1 MAFRMKKGRPEPE
14 PTGSMKALASL
25 SENEV
30 FARVRQAVV
39 PLLPDDAARARALPG
54 ASLLELGIDSLKVV
68 ELSLALEDTFQEP
81 VFLPDWI
88 GTVEQP
94 QDLTLGS
101 LAGYIHKLLQRK

>member
-30 FARVRQAVV
+30 FTRVRQALA
-39 PLLPDDAARARALPG
+39 PLLPDDAARARVVPG
-54 ASLLELGIDSLKVV
+54 ASLLERGIDSLKVV
-68 ELSLALEDTFQEP
+68 ELSLALEDAFHEP

-88 GTVEQP
+88 GTVEHP
-94 QDLTLGS
+94 GELTLGS
-101 LAGYIHKLLQRK
+101 LAGYIHRLLQQK